1 MTYIEIAINLFYDN
15 LSTAIKF
22 LKYVEEVTLKL
33 SYIDTSSYLRGL
45 LILIRKDKIV
55 HKNEKQLMLEIG
67 EKLGFK
73 SEIYEKTV
81 NEFLSKKKIDETPPK
96 FSSMKVSLRFIEEAI
111 SMAFIDN
118 YFHLQE
124 FSWLNEVA
132 KVNKIPKEKVKE
144 KIEQYMKDNA
154 NFVTVSK

>member
-1 MTYIEIAINLFYDN
+1 M
-15 LSTAIKF
+15 
-22 LKYVEEVTLKL
+22 KL

-73 SEIYEKTV
+73 SEIYIKTV
-81 NEFLSKKKIDETPPK
+81 DEFLAKKNIDDTPPK

-124 FSWLNEVA
+124 FSWLNDVA

-144 KIEQYMKDNA
+144 KIEKYMKDNA
-154 NFVTVSK
+154 NFESITK

>member
-1 MTYIEIAINLFYDN
+1 M
-15 LSTAIKF
+15 
-22 LKYVEEVTLKL
+22 KL
-33 SYIDTSSYLRGL
+33 SYIDTSNYLRGL
-45 LILIRKDKIV
+45 LVLIRKDKIV

-73 SEIYEKTV
+73 SEIYIKTV
-81 NEFLSKKKIDETPPK
+81 DEFLAKKNIDDTPPK

>member
-1 MTYIEIAINLFYDN
+1 
-15 LSTAIKF
+15 
-22 LKYVEEVTLKL
+22 
-33 SYIDTSSYLRGL
+33 
-45 LILIRKDKIV
+45 
-55 HKNEKQLMLEIG
+55 MLEIG

-73 SEIYEKTV
+73 SEIYIKTV
-81 NEFLSKKKIDETPPK
+81 DEFLAKKNIDDTPPK

-124 FSWLNEVA
+124 FSWLNDVA

-144 KIEQYMKDNA
+144 KIEKYMKDNA
-154 NFVTVSK
+154 NFESITK

>member
-1 MTYIEIAINLFYDN
+1 M
-15 LSTAIKF
+15 
-22 LKYVEEVTLKL
+22 KL
-33 SYIDTSSYLRGL
+33 SYIDTSNYLRGL
-45 LILIRKDKIV
+45 LVLIRKDKIV

-73 SEIYEKTV
+73 SEIYIKTV
-81 NEFLSKKKIDETPPK
+81 DEFLAKKNIDDTPPK

-124 FSWLNEVA
+124 FSWLNDVA

-144 KIEQYMKDNA
+144 KIEKYMKDNA
-154 NFVTVSK
+154 NFESITK